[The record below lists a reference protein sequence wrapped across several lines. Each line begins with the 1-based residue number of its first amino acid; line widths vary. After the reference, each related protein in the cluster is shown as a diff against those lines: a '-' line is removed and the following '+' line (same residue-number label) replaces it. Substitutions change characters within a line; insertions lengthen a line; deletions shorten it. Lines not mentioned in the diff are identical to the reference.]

1 MEGVNNEET
10 KEINDISLI
19 DQMTHICTIYLIFDI
34 FGKHG
39 KDGIFGK
46 HGIFGKDGI
55 FGKHGKG
62 KKRSLMSVE
71 ERQDLNTL
79 LRKGERRKRERCRNR
94 REHT

>member
-1 MEGVNNEET
+1 MSV
-10 KEINDISLI
+10 ISGAGTASLVGLLSGGKGK
-19 DQMTHICTIYLIFDI
+19 DGL